1 MIRCP
6 VFQTWHQVRPT
17 KDITKS
23 SVTLLVLRPRKC
35 ICHLLH
41 LRNKKLRLDFIA
53 LKQHALSTNLT
64 IFRTECDKP
73 QLVYAH
79 KRPHNILREF
89 KQITSDLLLTCDT
102 TVSELTD
109 NSKDS
114 SQLPI
119 RSNLTCLILV
129 EKLYYSAGYDA
140 CCCHCGSKRKLVTNI
155 NAIHFPLCVNV
166 KTRNK

>member
-1 MIRCP
+1 MPCLP
-6 VFQTWHQVRPT
+6 DLAPGEANEGHYEKFSDTFGTETTEMHLP
-17 KDITKS
+17 S
-23 SVTLLVLRPRKC
+23 ATLKEQ
-35 ICHLLH
+35 
-41 LRNKKLRLDFIA
+41 KTTMDFIA
-53 LKQHALSTNLT
+53 LKQHGLSTNLT